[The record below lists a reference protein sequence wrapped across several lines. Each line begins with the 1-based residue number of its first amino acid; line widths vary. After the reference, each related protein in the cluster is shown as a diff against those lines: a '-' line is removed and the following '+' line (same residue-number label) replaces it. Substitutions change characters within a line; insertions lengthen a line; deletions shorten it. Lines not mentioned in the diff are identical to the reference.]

1 MQMFQTF
8 RNACIALVQK
18 DAIAE
23 VRSAV
28 KLLPLHIPKLITHIC
43 TLISIKRAG
52 FWWRC
57 AKTKTVRMTQDCT
70 VLIELD
76 DSLST
81 LSSNSYI

>member
-28 KLLPLHIPKLITHIC
+28 KLLPLHIPQADYAHMHTYQHQARGILVAVC
-43 TLISIKRAG
+43 ENQNG
-52 FWWRC
+52 
-57 AKTKTVRMTQDCT
+57 
-70 VLIELD
+70 EN
-76 DSLST
+76 DSGLF
-81 LSSNSYI
+81 